1 MLHGKLDLNR
11 AESAEFRRF
20 SKLAHPLQYA
30 PHRRIGAENTK
41 GDYDMH
47 NLGYYMKHALAGAA
61 AVLISGLLFVNSL
74 AVSAHEVNSI
84 VGILA

>member
-1 MLHGKLDLNR
+1 MVNLTLIERK
-11 AESAEFRRF
+11 SAEFRRF
-20 SKLAHPLQYA
+20 LILAHPLQYA

>member
-1 MLHGKLDLNR
+1 
-11 AESAEFRRF
+11 
-20 SKLAHPLQYA
+20 
-30 PHRRIGAENTK
+30 
-41 GDYDMH
+41 MH

-84 VGILA
+84 VGILV